1 MVLMKK
7 LFWGMCI
14 CMMAV
19 IGIMPLTAEAK
30 VNIEEVDAAD
40 AVVSE
45 DTIYDLNEQYLEG
58 TIEHN
63 AASFLQSHAVE
74 ICMSL

>member
-1 MVLMKK
+1 MAEKMEKWRGGVLMKK

-30 VNIEEVDAAD
+30 VNIEEVD
-40 AVVSE
+40 E
-45 DTIYDLNEQYLEG
+45 IG
-58 TIEHN
+58 R
-63 AASFLQSHAVE
+63 ASWRERV
-74 ICMSL
+74 